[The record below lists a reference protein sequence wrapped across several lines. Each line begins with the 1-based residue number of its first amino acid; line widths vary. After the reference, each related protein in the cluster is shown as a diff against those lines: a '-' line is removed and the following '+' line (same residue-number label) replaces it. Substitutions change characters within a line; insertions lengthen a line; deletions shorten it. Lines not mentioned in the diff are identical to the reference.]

1 MEARVVHCCCSEV
14 LEPARPTLAPALSCH
29 AHPHFVPCPPSPEL
43 PSLLSLPFLVRL
55 EKPHTSHPER
65 PGSGRVPLSWERGLQ
80 LKPSALGWFLYSVDA
95 GRFRTLSAAA
105 WVSWLVSSFLCQRP
119 PPSWGRIK
127 KTRGQK
133 SGLFVKETIAVG
145 RRDKA

>member
-1 MEARVVHCCCSEV
+1 MLRGPGASQAVWLLLC
-14 LEPARPTLAPALSCH
+14 PAMHTCTLCPAHLLQNS
-29 AHPHFVPCPPSPEL
+29 HPF
-43 PSLLSLPFLVRL
+43 SLLPFLVRL
-55 EKPHTSHPER
+55 EKPHTSNPER

-80 LKPSALGWFLYSVDA
+80 LKHLALGWFLYSVDA
-95 GRFRTLSAAA
+95 GRFRALSAPA
-105 WVSWLVSSFLCQRP
+105 WVSWLVSSFLCQGL

-133 SGLFVKETIAVG
+133 SGSFGKETTAVG